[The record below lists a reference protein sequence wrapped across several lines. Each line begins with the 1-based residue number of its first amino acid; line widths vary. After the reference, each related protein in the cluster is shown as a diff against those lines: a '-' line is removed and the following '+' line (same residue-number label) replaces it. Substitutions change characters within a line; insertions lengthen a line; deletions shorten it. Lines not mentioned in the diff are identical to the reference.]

1 MRVNLRHSKARG
13 FTLVE
18 LICVILVILIL
29 SLIITPR
36 IMAFRHISAQ
46 ARNGTNV
53 RTLVTA
59 IEKAQMEGMI
69 FTNADSVE
77 SLVAQLVSWRL
88 MYDSPSIT
96 SVQITMINDSGTLR
110 FYPTYDP

>member
-1 MRVNLRHSKARG
+1 MRLNTRHSKARG
-13 FTLVE
+13 FSLVE
-18 LICVILVILIL
+18 LICAMLVILIL

-53 RTLVTA
+53 RTFVAALQRA
-59 IEKAQMEGMI
+59 QIEGKV
-69 FTNADSVE
+69 FTNSDSVE

-96 SVQITMINDSGTLR
+96 SLQITMIDDGGILH